1 MTGGKLKKRM
11 TYDGVLFDSKA
22 ISDAERAIRSLLPP
36 DQAKVLWINL
46 DVEIDDAHWS
56 FDTFE
61 EFLAAADA
69 GSCTLQ
75 MALAGGQF
83 KLLVHK
89 KNDPGY
95 SSVEVAANTRIGI
108 EFVWAVFEANSE
120 RCRIPSPKE
129 QAKIFIGHGRNN
141 QWRDLKDHLQDKHD
155 HRIVAYEIGSRTGR
169 GIKSVLEEML
179 EESSVALLVMTGEDR
194 TKQGTLRAR
203 QNVVHEAGL
212 FQGKLG
218 FTRVAI
224 LREHGTEE
232 FSNLYGIQE
241 IRFPKGKIR
250 ETFGDVLAFLEREL
264 W

>member
-1 MTGGKLKKRM
+1 MKKAKE
-11 TYDGVLFDSKA
+11 YSDVLFDSKT
-22 ISDAERAIRSLLPP
+22 ISDAERALRSLIP
-36 DQAKVLWINL
+36 DNTKLHPSIMT
-46 DVEIDDAHWS
+46 VEMDDARWS
-56 FDTFE
+56 FNTFE
-61 EFLAAADA
+61 EFLAATDR
-69 GSCTLQ
+69 GSSLIYI
-75 MALAGGQF
+75 ASENS
-83 KLLVHK
+83 KLVLSVTK
-89 KNDPGY
+89 YEKQGY
-95 SSVEVAANTRIGI
+95 TQVDITAPSREEIESLSSI
-108 EFVWAVFEANSE
+108 FENNKE
-120 RCRIPSPKE
+120 RCRIASEPA
-129 QAKIFIGHGRNN
+129 QGKIFIGHGRDK

-155 HRIVAYEIGSRTGR
+155 YQIVAYEIGSRTGH

-232 FSNLYGIQE
+232 FSNLDGIQE

-250 ETFGDVLAFLEREL
+250 ETFGDVLAFLSREL
-264 W
+264 G